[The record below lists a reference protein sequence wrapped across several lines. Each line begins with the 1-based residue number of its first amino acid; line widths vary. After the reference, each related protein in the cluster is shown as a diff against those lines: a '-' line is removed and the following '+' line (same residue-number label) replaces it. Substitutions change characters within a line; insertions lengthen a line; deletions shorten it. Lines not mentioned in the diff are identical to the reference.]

1 MNQIIKKPRV
11 KLAFLNGIKSS
22 CPLKKKRE
30 ALLKRMSRKGLTY
43 LLLGASGLSYGI
55 IKSSSGNLLFPGL
68 MSCRIMVTFCFI
80 SRFNL
85 SFPWK
90 RREDFFLPSLFL
102 PFLLMAW
109 FSWLLSG
116 VYLLLKRSN
125 N

>member
-90 RREDFFLPSLFL
+90 RRADFFFPLFFSPS
-102 PFLLMAW
+102 
-109 FSWLLSG
+109 S
-116 VYLLLKRSN
+116 
-125 N
+125 

>member
-22 CPLKKKRE
+22 CPLKKKKRK

-90 RREDFFLPSLFL
+90 RRGFFSSLSFSPLPPNGLVLVAFEWGISAFEE
-102 PFLLMAW
+102 
-109 FSWLLSG
+109 
-116 VYLLLKRSN
+116 V
-125 N
+125 